1 VRAIF
6 SCFEPWLIML
16 VSSSMMS
23 SLTTSFSW
31 SDFRADDDA
40 TTPSSSATA
49 VPTIIITSPSLASD
63 RDTTLVL
70 SSSSFGTNM
79 LAKLQDV
86 IDSGNCSDLADFLA
100 SLPV

>member
-1 VRAIF
+1 MI
-6 SCFEPWLIML
+6 
-16 VSSSMMS
+16 S

-31 SDFRADDDA
+31 SDFRADDEE
-40 TTPSSSATA
+40 TTPSSPAAVECS

-63 RDTTLVL
+63 RDTTLVS

-86 IDSGNCSDLADFLA
+86 IDSGNCSDLADLLA

>member
-1 VRAIF
+1 
-6 SCFEPWLIML
+6 ML
-16 VSSSMMS
+16 LSSSMMS

-31 SDFRADDDA
+31 SDFRADDEA
-40 TTPSSSATA
+40 TIVSSSAAA

-63 RDTTLVL
+63 RDTTLVS

-86 IDSGNCSDLADFLA
+86 IDCGNCSDLAALLA